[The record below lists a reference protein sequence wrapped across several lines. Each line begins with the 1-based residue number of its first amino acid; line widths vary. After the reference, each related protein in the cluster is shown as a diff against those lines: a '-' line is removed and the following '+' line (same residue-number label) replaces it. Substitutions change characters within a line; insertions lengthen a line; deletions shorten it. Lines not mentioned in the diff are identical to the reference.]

1 MKISKQQIQ
10 NLIVFL
16 NRVNLSGQ
24 EAETLVQ
31 LKIVLAKEL
40 DKQPEEIKENGK

>member
-1 MKISKQQIQ
+1 MKLSKQQIQ

-40 DKQPEEIKENGK
+40 EKPEETKENGK